1 MSAPVAGNLETMKG
15 MHNKLLSVDLSA
27 QSSEESAIDSET
39 LTDYLGGRGLGVK
52 LFTSLVNPRTDP
64 LSPDNCLVFATGPLT
79 GSIVPTSGRF
89 SLVTKSPLTGL
100 ILYSNTGGSVG
111 PALKSTGYDCLI
123 VSGRLDEP
131 SYVLISEGQSPQIVP
146 CGDLWGLDTLET
158 QNILE
163 SLGLGRFHS
172 LMIGPAGE
180 NGVLYASIMNDGNR
194 RAFGRGGSG
203 AVMGA
208 ENLKAIVIKVGKA
221 KPDIDNSELLTTY
234 VKSARDKMKVAPI
247 TNSSLPM
254 FGTAGLLNVI
264 NELGMLGIRNFQI
277 GYSHEAE
284 NLSGE
289 TIREQ
294 IFEKDE
300 GCHACP
306 IRCGRMTKTQSM
318 NGKGPE
324 FESLLLGTL
333 TNIFDLVTV
342 AEANYHCNLLGL
354 DTVSTAGTI
363 SCAME
368 LREKGALNDD
378 MIQFGNKDILIP
390 LIEDIA
396 YRRGIGEEL
405 ASGSA
410 RLAAKHGMPD
420 AAVHVKG
427 MELPAYDPRGAI
439 GHALGYATSNRGG
452 CHLTGYLVAMEV
464 FAAPKKIP
472 RASTGSKADLL
483 VLKQHQ
489 SAIEDSLIVC
499 KFAGYALGFDFYSR
513 FATAATGEDLNITRL
528 MKIGERIY
536 NLERLFN
543 VKAGLSRKDDTLPK
557 RFLTEPLSEGL
568 SKGRTVPLDSM
579 LEDYYRLRD
588 WDETG
593 APSKAK
599 LEELGIRL

>member
-27 QSSEESAIDSET
+27 QSSEESAIDAET

-64 LSPDNCLVFATGPLT
+64 LSPDNCLVFAIGPLT

-131 SYVLISEGQSPQIVP
+131 GYVLVSESESPQIVP
-146 CGDLWGLDTLET
+146 CDDFWGLDTLET
-158 QNILE
+158 QNRLE

-180 NGVLYASIMNDGNR
+180 NGVLYASIMNDGNH

-208 ENLKAIVIKVGKA
+208 KNLKAIVIKVGKA
-221 KPDIDNSELLTTY
+221 KPDIGNPELLSTY

-254 FGTAGLLNVI
+254 FGTAGLVNVI
-264 NELGMLGIRNFQI
+264 NELGMLGIRNFQM

-289 TIREQ
+289 AIREQ

-306 IRCGRMTKTQSM
+306 IRCGRMTKTKSM

-324 FESLLLGTL
+324 FESVLLGTL
-333 TNIFDLVTV
+333 TGIFDLVTV
-342 AEANYHCNLLGL
+342 TEANYHCNLLGL
-354 DTVSTAGTI
+354 DTISTAGTI

-368 LREKGALNDD
+368 LHEKGALNDD
-378 MIQFGNKDILIP
+378 RIHFGNKDILIP

-396 YRRGIGEEL
+396 HRRGIGEEM

-410 RLAAKHGMPD
+410 RLAAKHNMSD

-489 SAIEDSLIVC
+489 SAVEDSLIVC

-513 FATAATGEDLNITRL
+513 FATAVTGEDLNITRL

-599 LEELGIRL
+599 LEQLGIRL

>member
-1 MSAPVAGNLETMKG
+1 MKG
-15 MHNKLLSVDLSA
+15 MHNKILSVDLST
-27 QSSEESAIDSET
+27 QSTEESSIDPEI
-39 LTDYLGGRGLGVK
+39 LAAYLGGRGLGVR
-52 LFTSLVNPRTDP
+52 LFTSLVNPKTDP
-64 LSPDNCLVFATGPLT
+64 LSPDNRLVFSTGPLT

-100 ILYSNTGGSVG
+100 ILYSSTGGSVG
-111 PALKSTGYDCLI
+111 PALKSTGYDALI

-131 SYVLISEGQSPQIVP
+131 GYLLISEAGDSQIVP
-146 CGDLWGLDTLET
+146 CERLWGLDTKET
-158 QNILE
+158 LNRLE
-163 SLGLGRFHS
+163 SMTTGRFHS
-172 LMIGPAGE
+172 LMVGPAGE
-180 NGVLYASIMNDGNR
+180 NGVLFASIMNDGNH

-208 ENLKAIVIKVGKA
+208 KNLKAIVIKVGKA
-221 KPDIDNSELLTTY
+221 KPDIDNTELLTTY
-234 VKSARDKMKVAPI
+234 VKSARDKLKVAPI
-247 TNSSLPM
+247 TNSSLPT
-254 FGTAGLLNVI
+254 FGTAGLVNII

-277 GYSHEAE
+277 GHSYEAE
-284 NLSGE
+284 KLSGE
-289 TIREQ
+289 AIRDE
-294 IFEKDE
+294 IFQKEE
-300 GCHACP
+300 GCYACP
-306 IRCGRMTKTQSM
+306 IRCGRMTKTKSM
-318 NGKGPE
+318 SGKGPE
-324 FESLLLGTL
+324 FESVLLGTL
-333 TNIFDLVTV
+333 TDIFNLQTVT
-342 AEANYHCNLLGL
+342 EANYYCNLLGL
-354 DTVSTAGTI
+354 DTISTAGTI

-368 LREKGALNDD
+368 LQEKGAFRDD
-378 MIQFGNKDILIP
+378 RIQFGSKDSLIP
-390 LIEDIA
+390 LIQSVAHRE
-396 YRRGIGEEL
+396 GIGEEL
-405 ASGSA
+405 AHGSA
-410 RLAAKHGMPD
+410 QLAAKYGMPEV
-420 AAVHVKG
+420 AMHVKG
-427 MELPAYDPRGAI
+427 MELPAYDPRGAV

-543 VKAGLSRKDDTLPK
+543 VKAGLSKKDDTLPK
-557 RFLTEPLSEGL
+557 RFLTEPLTDGL

-588 WDETG
+588 WDKTG
-593 APSKAK
+593 APSKSK
-599 LEELGIRL
+599 QQELGISL